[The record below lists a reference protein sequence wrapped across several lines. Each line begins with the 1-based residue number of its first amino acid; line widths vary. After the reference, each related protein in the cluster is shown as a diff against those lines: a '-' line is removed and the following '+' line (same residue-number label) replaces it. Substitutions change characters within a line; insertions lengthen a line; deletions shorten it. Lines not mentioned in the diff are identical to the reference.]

1 MYKGEAVLTLRH
13 FQIFVAV
20 CDAMNMTAAANSLF
34 ISQSAV
40 SQAISELEG
49 HYEVRLFER
58 LSRKLYLTQAGEKL
72 LGYARHIIRMSKD
85 AESEMRAL
93 NQNGVIRIGA
103 SVTIGASILPK
114 LIAAMNNENPG
125 LSVEVT
131 EDNTTQIEKLILS
144 DRLDLGLVE
153 GEITMSDIISK
164 PFAEDTLVLICG
176 KNHHFSERFSVE
188 PLELEKENFILR
200 EVGSGTRKTFEDV
213 MSENNLVWT
222 STWTCNNAD
231 TIKMAVAEGLGVSV
245 ISQRSVCRE
254 IESGILHS
262 VSINGLF
269 FKRRFKLVYHKN
281 KYLTEAMKYF
291 ISFCFSQEN

>member
-40 SQAISELEG
+40 SQTISELEG

-93 NQNGVIRIGA
+93 NQNGIIRIGA

-114 LIAAMNNENPG
+114 LIAAINK
-125 LSVEVT
+125 
-131 EDNTTQIEKLILS
+131 EKSRI
-144 DRLDLGLVE
+144 
-153 GEITMSDIISK
+153 
-164 PFAEDTLVLICG
+164 ICG
-176 KNHHFSERFSVE
+176 SN
-188 PLELEKENFILR
+188 
-200 EVGSGTRKTFEDV
+200 
-213 MSENNLVWT
+213 
-222 STWTCNNAD
+222 
-231 TIKMAVAEGLGVSV
+231 
-245 ISQRSVCRE
+245 
-254 IESGILHS
+254 
-262 VSINGLF
+262 
-269 FKRRFKLVYHKN
+269 RR
-281 KYLTEAMKYF
+281 
-291 ISFCFSQEN
+291 